1 MTTKEFKLTSKSQVT
16 IPDMIKEA
24 LGISA
29 GDSIVFDVQK
39 DVVRILPSRR
49 NSVNIMTL
57 SRKYRT
63 VPPKPV
69 SVEAMDAVIR
79 KGWGKVAVAV

>member
-1 MTTKEFKLTSKSQVT
+1 MMTREFKLTSKSQVT

-24 LGISA
+24 LGIGA
-29 GDSIVFDVQK
+29 GDSIVFDVRK

-49 NSVNIMTL
+49 HAVDIMTL

-63 VPPKPV
+63 VPPRPV
-69 SVEAMDAVIR
+69 SVEAMDEVIR
-79 KGWGKVAVAV
+79 KGWGKAAVAS